1 VPLPVTLRPAT
12 AADAEYLYEIT
23 KSTMAGYVEATWGRW
38 DVDAARDRI
47 GQALAENS
55 VVLIYLADVR
65 VGLLRV
71 NEQPEQIVLE
81 QLFIAPAFQRRGIGT
96 QLVEDLILRARTLAK
111 PLRLRVLA
119 VNPAKRLY
127 ERLGFAV
134 VETTPERYVMEHV
147 PASEPSQPRP
157 EPWLRGP
164 IPGIPSLL
172 QPVAHAFVMSSE
184 DTSNAV
190 STLSPEQLWIRP
202 GGAASAGFHLL
213 HLAGST
219 DRLLTYAR
227 GDGLSDAQRRM
238 LTAEPVLPAPPPS
251 VETLLEAWHATV
263 QRALA
268 QLAATSESILG
279 EPRFV
284 GRARLP
290 STVLG
295 LLFHAAEHAQRHT
308 GQLITTA
315 KIVRGWG
322 G

>member
-1 VPLPVTLRPAT
+1 VALPLTLRSAT
-12 AADAEYLYEIT
+12 VDDSEYLYGIT
-23 KSTMAGYVEATWGRW
+23 ESTMRGYVEATWGEW
-38 DVDAARDRI
+38 DGAAARKRME
-47 GQALAENS
+47 QALAEKS
-55 VVLIYLADVR
+55 VALIYLADVR

-71 NEQPEQIVLE
+71 NERPEEIFLE
-81 QLFIAPAFQRRGIGT
+81 QLYIAPEFQRRGIGT
-96 QLVEDLILRARTLAK
+96 QLVEELIRKASGLSK

-134 VETTPERYVMEHV
+134 FEKTPERYFMERLPEV
-147 PASEPSQPRP
+147 DPSRPKP

-164 IPGIPSLL
+164 VPGIPLLL
-172 QPVAHAFVMSSE
+172 QPAAHAFVMSCE
-184 DTSNAV
+184 DASKAV
-190 STLSPEQLWIRP
+190 STLSPDQLWIRP

-227 GDGLSDAQRRM
+227 GEGLSDEQRRA
-238 LTAEPVLPAPPPS
+238 LAAEPLLPAQLPS
-251 VETLLEAWHATV
+251 AEALLKTWDDTV

-315 KIVRGWG
+315 KIVRDWSG
-322 G
+322 